1 MKKPILITLCC
12 TSLMLVTPFTTVA
25 QENRISSNLQ
35 EEPNI
40 DRLVAQIRTVV
51 DEVLQ
56 RYGHI
61 QIVKGICSG
70 ILRFLDNSVFKT
82 IWRIFCTLLFYF
94 VAIPL
99 GMLVMIILF
108 ILKPYDYSYM
118 ITFLTF
124 LIFISW
130 AAICS
135 DYSITKSILPFQS
148 IYTMLETK
156 DNINTFDGCPCL
168 QE

>member
-1 MKKPILITLCC
+1 MKKTILITLCC
-12 TSLMLVTPFTTVA
+12 ASLMLITPLTGVA
-25 QENRISSNLQ
+25 QENTVSNNLPEQ
-35 EEPNI
+35 PKDVEG
-40 DRLVAQIRTVV
+40 LVAQIRTVV

-156 DNINTFDGCPCL
+156 DNLTQSFDGCPCL
-168 QE
+168 